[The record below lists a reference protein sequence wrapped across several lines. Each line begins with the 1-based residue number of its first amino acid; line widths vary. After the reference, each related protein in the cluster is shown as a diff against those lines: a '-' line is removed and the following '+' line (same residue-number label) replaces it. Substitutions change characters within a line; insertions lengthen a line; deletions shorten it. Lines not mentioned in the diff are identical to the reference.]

1 MRLGA
6 GKDDQA
12 SAGHYRNNPF
22 SDGQRKGRSM
32 KQFTTISG
40 FVAAEIKTND
50 QGDRMYVEVITT
62 LTPSLILFEACDKI
76 MKPFNI
82 IFRHQTLE
90 HYVLHFIY

>member
-1 MRLGA
+1 MSYNVSTMPSTFTMKKRIETL
-6 GKDDQA
+6 K
-12 SAGHYRNNPF
+12 NNM
-22 SDGQRKGRSM
+22 GN
-32 KQFTTISG
+32 G

-82 IFRHQTLE
+82 IFRHQTPE

>member
-1 MRLGA
+1 MSYNVSTMPSTFTMKKRIETL
-6 GKDDQA
+6 K
-12 SAGHYRNNPF
+12 NNM
-22 SDGQRKGRSM
+22 G
-32 KQFTTISG
+32 TG
-40 FVAAEIKTND
+40 FVSAEIKTND

-82 IFRHQTLE
+82 IFKHQTLE

>member
-1 MRLGA
+1 MSYNVSTMPSTFTMKKRIETLKNDM
-6 GKDDQA
+6 GK
-12 SAGHYRNNPF
+12 
-22 SDGQRKGRSM
+22 
-32 KQFTTISG
+32 G
-40 FVAAEIKTND
+40 FVSAEIKTND

-82 IFRHQTLE
+82 IFNHQTLE

>member
-1 MRLGA
+1 MSYNVSTMP
-6 GKDDQA
+6 
-12 SAGHYRNNPF
+12 SAFTMKKRIETLKNNM
-22 SDGQRKGRSM
+22 GN
-32 KQFTTISG
+32 G

-82 IFRHQTLE
+82 IFKHQTLE

>member
-1 MRLGA
+1 MSYNVSTMPSTFTMKKRIETLKNNM
-6 GKDDQA
+6 GK
-12 SAGHYRNNPF
+12 
-22 SDGQRKGRSM
+22 
-32 KQFTTISG
+32 G
-40 FVAAEIKTND
+40 FVSAEIKMNN

-82 IFRHQTLE
+82 VFNHQTLE

>member
-1 MRLGA
+1 M
-6 GKDDQA
+6 
-12 SAGHYRNNPF
+12 SYNVSTMPSTF
-22 SDGQRKGRSM
+22 TM
-32 KQFTTISG
+32 KKRIETLKNAMGNG
-40 FVAAEIKTND
+40 FVSAEIKTND

-82 IFRHQTLE
+82 IFSHQTLE

>member
-1 MRLGA
+1 MSYNVSTMPSTFTMKKRIETLKNSM
-6 GKDDQA
+6 GK
-12 SAGHYRNNPF
+12 
-22 SDGQRKGRSM
+22 
-32 KQFTTISG
+32 G
-40 FVAAEIKTND
+40 FVSAEIKTNN

-82 IFRHQTLE
+82 IFKHQTLE

>member
-1 MRLGA
+1 M
-6 GKDDQA
+6 
-12 SAGHYRNNPF
+12 SYNVSTMPSPF
-22 SDGQRKGRSM
+22 TM
-32 KQFTTISG
+32 KKRIETLKNDMGNG
-40 FVAAEIKTND
+40 FVSAEIKTND

-82 IFRHQTLE
+82 IFKHQTLE

>member
-1 MRLGA
+1 MSYNVSTMPSTFTMKKRIETL
-6 GKDDQA
+6 K
-12 SAGHYRNNPF
+12 NNM
-22 SDGQRKGRSM
+22 GN
-32 KQFTTISG
+32 G
-40 FVAAEIKTND
+40 FIAAEIKTNA

-82 IFRHQTLE
+82 IFKHQTLE

>member
-1 MRLGA
+1 M
-6 GKDDQA
+6 
-12 SAGHYRNNPF
+12 SYNVSTMP
-22 SDGQRKGRSM
+22 ST
-32 KQFTTISG
+32 FTMNKRIETLKNDMGNG
-40 FVAAEIKTND
+40 FVSAEIKTNN

-82 IFRHQTLE
+82 IFKYQTLE